1 MKSLI
6 LALTIVLPCLASAQ
20 VMTETVY
27 NCNYWTSQNGYYVC
41 ASYPFSKQAVDP
53 MSLNMKIR
61 ELEKRIS
68 DLEKK
73 LETVQIL
80 SDSISE

>member
-1 MKSLI
+1 MPSV
-6 LALTIVLPCLASAQ
+6 AFSQ

-27 NCNYWTSQNGYYVC
+27 NCNYWTNQNGYYVC
-41 ASYPFSKQAVDP
+41 SSYPFSKQSVDP
-53 MSLNMKIR
+53 TSLNMKIR

-73 LETVQIL
+73 LQSVSTVQ
-80 SDSISE
+80 SEEADF

>member
-1 MKSLI
+1 MPTMAFS
-6 LALTIVLPCLASAQ
+6 Q

-41 ASYPFSKQAVDP
+41 SSYPMSKQVVDP
-53 MSLNMKIR
+53 MSLNMKVR
-61 ELEKRIS
+61 ELEKRIA

-73 LETVQIL
+73 LQGVQAPQNNQH
-80 SDSISE
+80 

>member
-1 MKSLI
+1 MKKLFIAALI
-6 LALTIVLPCLASAQ
+6 ALPSTAFTQ

-27 NCNYWTSQNGYYVC
+27 NCNFWTNQNGYYVC
-41 ASYPFSKQAVDP
+41 SSYPFSKQVVDP

-73 LETVQIL
+73 LQGVQAL
-80 SDSISE
+80 QNNQY

>member
-1 MKSLI
+1 MKKLFI
-6 LALTIVLPCLASAQ
+6 AALLALPTTAFSQ

-41 ASYPFSKQAVDP
+41 SSYPFSKQVVEP

-61 ELEKRIS
+61 DLEKRIS

-73 LETVQIL
+73 LQGAQAVQNNQY
-80 SDSISE
+80 